1 MNYKKHFLLI
11 NYSINGINSMLN
23 SLLEDKDN
31 LSYVELTNIHEA
43 RIAISEAIGYLNKL
57 RNL

>member
-23 SLLEDKDN
+23 SLLEDTDN

-43 RIAISEAIGYLNKL
+43 RTAISEAIVYLNKL